1 MMACARAGERW
12 LALAAAPTFSL
23 MALITAIGGDGHAA
37 TLCSQAGQASAL
49 AGMVP
54 MYLLM
59 AAFHLS
65 PWLRLGSGASDREG
79 APPAL

>member
-1 MMACARAGERW
+1 MAFTRTGERW

-23 MALITAIGGDGHAA
+23 MALITALGEDSHAA
-37 TLCSQAGQASAL
+37 MLCSQAGQPSAL

-59 AAFHLS
+59 AAFHLA
-65 PWLRLGSGASDREG
+65 PWFRVARD
-79 APPAL
+79 P